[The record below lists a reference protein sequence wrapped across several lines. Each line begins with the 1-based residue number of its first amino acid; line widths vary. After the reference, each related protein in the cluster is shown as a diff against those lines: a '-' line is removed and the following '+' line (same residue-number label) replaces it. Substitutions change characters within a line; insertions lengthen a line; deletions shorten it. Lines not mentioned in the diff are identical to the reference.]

1 MVMKPSFPS
10 GASTGMDLSITRLI
24 RTIRTLTPFQMMSY
38 SFSLFIAVLLVTS
51 VVLQNSI
58 SHERQGKHSVPIYVW
73 LFIAVLS
80 LTAMFLVIISL
91 MAMGMMF
98 YRAFFPRQVIVYS
111 RSDKT
116 VIENTVIPQADARF
130 DSADGHRL
138 RITD

>member
-1 MVMKPSFPS
+1 
-10 GASTGMDLSITRLI
+10 MDLSITRLI

-98 YRAFFPRQVIVYS
+98 YRAFFRG
-111 RSDKT
+111 R
-116 VIENTVIPQADARF
+116 
-130 DSADGHRL
+130 
-138 RITD
+138 

>member
-98 YRAFFPRQVIVYS
+98 YRAFPRQVIVYS